1 MKILD
6 LHGVRH
12 HRVEVL
18 VEDFILL
25 QELPIKIITG
35 NSVFMKQIVQ
45 SVLDKHHL
53 SSEVESYW
61 NLGAIVV
68 SETAK

>member
-1 MKILD
+1 METLD

-25 QELPIKIITG
+25 HELPVRIITG
-35 NSVFMKQIVQ
+35 NSPFMKRIVQ

-53 SSEVESYW
+53 KFEVESHW
-61 NLGAIVV
+61 NLGAIIVTQV
-68 SETAK
+68 